1 MKNARKVLLIG
12 GSGTLGSSIINSKV
26 FKNLDYPTKK
36 KLNLLKRQNI
46 KKFLKKKYYLI
57 INCAALARM
66 KECEKNP
73 TEAVKMNIYGTW
85 NLIQEILNY
94 EKKNKNKVKL
104 IHISTDGV
112 YPSTKGNYSEKDI
125 LQPYNIYGWTKL
137 YSESIVK
144 NLKNFV
150 IIRTRFF
157 DKNKIKFN
165 TAATDIFTSMI
176 EVEKLVNEIKNISL
190 TNFVGELNVGGKRK
204 SDFNN
209 YKKYKPTI
217 KPCLRKNILKSINL
231 DLAQD
236 ASMNLSLFKK
246 LKRGLWKSI
255 H

>member
-1 MKNARKVLLIG
+1 
-12 GSGTLGSSIINSKV
+12 
-26 FKNLDYPTKK
+26 
-36 KLNLLKRQNI
+36 
-46 KKFLKKKYYLI
+46 
-57 INCAALARM
+57 M